1 MSYRAF
7 TEGDRLFKEFKG
19 ALSEN
24 FVVQSLIR
32 IYGANPYYWAND
44 KYEVDFIVQSNNDII
59 PIEVKSGKSVSS
71 PSMIEYKK
79 MYEGERPFVVRYSL
93 KNLTLDGNV
102 LNIPLFMIDQTER
115 LIALAKAEIK

>member
-1 MSYRAF
+1 M
-7 TEGDRLFKEFKG
+7 LFR
-19 ALSEN
+19 S
-24 FVVQSLIR
+24 
-32 IYGANPYYWAND
+32 
-44 KYEVDFIVQSNNDII
+44 IVQSNNDII

>member
-1 MSYRAF
+1 
-7 TEGDRLFKEFKG
+7 
-19 ALSEN
+19 
-24 FVVQSLIR
+24 
-32 IYGANPYYWAND
+32 
-44 KYEVDFIVQSNNDII
+44 
-59 PIEVKSGKSVSS
+59 
-71 PSMIEYKK
+71 MIEYKK